1 MNALIIDDEAK
12 LRKGLN
18 QMIQIYCPS
27 IKHVYEAEGVES
39 GIKSIIDHNPD
50 IVFLDM
56 EMGDGTGLDLLNQ
69 LNNAPFQ
76 LIIITAYD
84 KYALDAF
91 KFSAIDF
98 LLKPI
103 DPEDL
108 IIAVNKAQ
116 KNMLAVDLQKQL
128 QILYEGMGSIRTNE
142 KKIVLKD
149 NESIHFIRIQ
159 DIIRCEADSSY
170 TKFVITNSA
179 PILISKSLKEYDDIL
194 SGYGFIRCHHSH
206 LVNTSKILRFD
217 KIDGGSLI
225 LDNKEIIPV
234 SHRKKEQ
241 VLEFLSK
248 L

>member
-1 MNALIIDDEAK
+1 MKALIVDNEEEVRAGLKK
-12 LRKGLN
+12 LL
-18 QMIQIYCPS
+18 QSYCPQVTQ
-27 IKHVYEAEGVES
+27 IVEAEGVET
-39 GIKSIIDHNPD
+39 GIAAITTVDPD

-56 EMGDGTGLDLLNQ
+56 EMGDGTGIDLITKLRSFN
-69 LNNAPFQ
+69 FQ
-76 LIIITAYD
+76 LIFITAFD
-84 KYALDAF
+84 KYAVDAF

-108 IIAVNKAQ
+108 IDGVTKAQ
-116 KNMLAVDLQKQL
+116 NNIHNKDLQKQL

-159 DIIRCEADSSY
+159 DIIRCEADGPY
-170 TKFVITNSA
+170 TKFYITNSN
-179 PILISKSLKEYDDIL
+179 PLLISKSLKEYDDVL
-194 SGYGFIRCHHSH
+194 TAYGFIRCHHSH

-217 KIDGGSLI
+217 KNDGGDLV
-225 LDNKEIIPV
+225 LENKDTVPV
-234 SHRKKEQ
+234 SHRKKDQ
-241 VLEFLSK
+241 VLKLLSS

>member
-1 MNALIIDDEAK
+1 MKILIIDNEEELRDG
-12 LRKGLN
+12 LRK
-18 QMIQIYCPS
+18 MIQVYCPQVTE
-27 IKHVYEAEGVES
+27 IFEADGVKS
-39 GIKSIIDHNPD
+39 GLDGITTYDPD

-56 EMGDGTGLDLLNQ
+56 EMGDGTGIDLLNQ
-69 LNNAPFQ
+69 IRSYQFQ
-76 LIIITAYD
+76 LIVITAYD
-84 KYALDAF
+84 KYAVDAF

-108 IIAVNKAQ
+108 IDGVGKAQ
-116 KNMLAVDLQKQL
+116 KNIQNQDLQKQL

-149 NESIHFIRIQ
+149 HESIHFIRIQ
-159 DIIRCEADSSY
+159 DIIRCEADGAY

-179 PILISKSLKEYDDIL
+179 PILISKSLKEYDEIL
-194 SGYGFIRCHHSH
+194 TGYGFIRCHHSH

-217 KIDGGSLI
+217 KIDGGTLI
-225 LDNKEIIPV
+225 LDNKELIPV

>member
-1 MNALIIDDEAK
+1 MKVLIIDNEAE
-12 LRKGLN
+12 LRDGLKK
-18 QMIQIYCPS
+18 MIQIYCPQ
-27 IKHVYEAEGVES
+27 IIDIYEAEGVRTGLES
-39 GIKSIIDHNPD
+39 IALQNPD

-56 EMGDGTGLDLLNQ
+56 EMGDGTGIDLLNQ
-69 LNNAPFQ
+69 LRTYDFQ
-76 LIIITAYD
+76 LIIITAFD
-84 KYALDAF
+84 KYAVDAF

-108 IIAVNKAQ
+108 IDGVSKAQ
-116 KNMLAVDLQKQL
+116 KNIQNVDLQKQL

-170 TKFVITNSA
+170 TKFVITNSP
-179 PILISKSLKEYDDIL
+179 PILISKSLKEYDDVL

-217 KIDGGSLI
+217 KMDGGSLI
-225 LDNKEIIPV
+225 LDNKEIVPV

-241 VLEFLSK
+241 VLEFLSR

>member
-1 MNALIIDDEAK
+1 MNALIIDNEAE
-12 LRKGLN
+12 LRDGLKK
-18 QMIQIYCPS
+18 MIQIYCPQ
-27 IKHVYEAEGVES
+27 INHIYEADGVGS
-39 GIKSIIDHNPD
+39 GLNAIGDYNPD

-56 EMGDGTGLDLLNQ
+56 EMGDGTGIDLLNQ
-69 LNNAPFQ
+69 LKSYQFQ

-84 KYALDAF
+84 KYAVDAF

-108 IIAVNKAQ
+108 IDGVTKAHKNIQNVN
-116 KNMLAVDLQKQL
+116 LQKQL

-170 TKFVITNSA
+170 TKFVITNSS

-194 SGYGFIRCHHSH
+194 TGYGFIRCHHSH

-225 LDNKEIIPV
+225 LDNKEIVPV
-234 SHRKKEQ
+234 SHRKKDQ
-241 VLEFLSK
+241 VLEFLSR

>member
-1 MNALIIDDEAK
+1 MKALIIDNEAE
-12 LRKGLN
+12 LRDGLKK
-18 QMIQIYCPS
+18 MIQIYCPQ
-27 IKHVYEAEGVES
+27 ITHIYEAEGVNTGLEAINS
-39 GIKSIIDHNPD
+39 FNPD

-56 EMGDGTGLDLLNQ
+56 EMGDGTGIDLLNQ
-69 LNNAPFQ
+69 LRSYQFQ

-84 KYALDAF
+84 KYAVDAF

-108 IIAVNKAQ
+108 IDGVTKAH
-116 KNMLAVDLQKQL
+116 KNIQNVDLQKQL

-194 SGYGFIRCHHSH
+194 TGYGFIRCHHSH

-225 LDNKEIIPV
+225 LDNKEIVPV

-241 VLEFLSK
+241 VLEFLSG

>member
-1 MNALIIDDEAK
+1 MRVLIIDNEAE
-12 LRKGLN
+12 LRDGLKK
-18 QMIQIYCPS
+18 MIQMYCPQ
-27 IKHVYEAEGVES
+27 IIDIYEAEGVS
-39 GIKSIIDHNPD
+39 TGLDAINNYNPD

-56 EMGDGTGLDLLNQ
+56 EMGDGTGIDLLNQ
-69 LNNAPFQ
+69 LRTYQFQ

-84 KYALDAF
+84 KYAVDAF

-108 IIAVNKAQ
+108 IDGVSKAQ
-116 KNMLAVDLQKQL
+116 KNIQNVDLQKQL
-128 QILYEGMGSIRTNE
+128 QILYEGMGSMRTNE

-170 TKFVITNSA
+170 TKFFITNSN

-194 SGYGFIRCHHSH
+194 TDYGFIRCHHSH

-234 SHRKKEQ
+234 SHRKKDQ
-241 VLEFLSK
+241 VLAFLSS

>member
-1 MNALIIDDEAK
+1 MNALIIDDESK
-12 LRKGLN
+12 LRKGLK
-18 QMIQIYCPS
+18 QMIQIYCPN
-27 IKHVYEAEGVES
+27 IINIYEAEGVAT
-39 GIKSIIDHNPD
+39 GIKAVTDFNPD

-56 EMGDGTGLDLLNQ
+56 EMGDGTGIDLLNQ
-69 LNNAPFQ
+69 LKSLPFQ
-76 LIIITAYD
+76 LIIITAFD

-108 IIAVNKAQ
+108 VIGVSKAQ
-116 KNMLAVDLQKQL
+116 KNMLTADLQKQL

-149 NESIHFIRIQ
+149 NESIHFVRIQ

-170 TKFVITNSA
+170 TKFVITNSL

-194 SGYGFIRCHHSH
+194 TGYGFIRCHHSH

-241 VLEFLSK
+241 VLEFLGK